1 MTDAEQHAPVFGPNG
16 SVLNSSTMTDELRA
30 QYTARREPPRKRDLL
45 VFICSFVCAPLLGWL
60 EATQIAGGWLL
71 IGLLLPPFIALI
83 VVMMIDFAR
92 YGNWLDICQVAAISA
107 LCAGLLFDTSLWL
120 VLALALVGIAIPTAI
135 LMLRYLFL
143 PRL

>member
-1 MTDAEQHAPVFGPNG
+1 MTDAEQQAPVFGPNG
-16 SVLNSSTMTDELRA
+16 AVLNSATMTDELRA
-30 QYTARREPPRKRDLL
+30 QYAAHQEPPRKRDLL
-45 VFICSFVCAPLLGWL
+45 VFICGLVCVPLLGWL
-60 EATQIAGGWLL
+60 EPRQIAGGWLL
-71 IGLLLPPFIALI
+71 IGLLLPPLIALI

-92 YGNWLDICQVAAISA
+92 YGNWLDICQVASMSA

-120 VLALALVGIAIPTAI
+120 VLALALIGIAIPTTI